1 LPALNKGHVAKA
13 AWPFPLFCGLV
24 PCKARVLPVTF
35 GNMRT
40 AKIFLMGIG
49 AMLLVALVVT
59 NLRVAIL
66 GFAAAVTI
74 LVLLGFLVPNPR
86 TFSFLLPAI
95 TEDELD
101 EIAPDIRAQ
110 SYPQLFVFSEEIRN
124 LPLLL
129 ISPLY
134 SLGLATFVFV
144 RPDIRW
150 AGSFEW
156 ETFPGPFIRPVGG
169 ILTSLAVLF
178 AWTWA
183 AERILLRRS
192 EMRLGII
199 HSRMGDGEWSYEYF
213 DLQKQRRG
221 GTAFPWDR
229 ITHRVM
235 PVFVDSGTGDRS
247 KPGFA
252 FIFHRFILTETRHM
266 PSTTS

>member
-1 LPALNKGHVAKA
+1 
-13 AWPFPLFCGLV
+13 
-24 PCKARVLPVTF
+24 
-35 GNMRT
+35 
-40 AKIFLMGIG
+40 MGMS
-49 AMLLVALVVT
+49 AMLLVALIVT
-59 NLRVAIL
+59 NLKLAIL

-74 LVLLGFLVPNPR
+74 LVLTGFLVPNPGI
-86 TFSFLLPAI
+86 FSFLLPAI
-95 TEDELD
+95 TEEELD

-110 SYPQLFVFSEEIRN
+110 SYPQLFVFREEIRN

-129 ISPLY
+129 VSPLY
-134 SLGLATFVFV
+134 SLGLATLVLV
-144 RPDIRW
+144 RPDLKW
-150 AGSFEW
+150 AGNFEW
-156 ETFPGPFIRPVGG
+156 EIFPGLFIRPLGG
-169 ILTSLAVLF
+169 ILTSLAVLL

-221 GTAFPWDR
+221 GTAFPWNR

-235 PVFVDSGTGDRS
+235 PVFVDSGTGERS

-252 FIFHRFILTETRHM
+252 FIFHRFILVETRHI
-266 PSTTS
+266 PSTTF